1 MYNLLYEGN
10 IGLCMS
16 LQCWA
21 MPVTF
26 GSMHHIATRGYV
38 RHIATFGNVCHI
50 VLLGITTSHCDIR
63 FYASHSNKGLCSSHC
78 DVWKCLSH
86 CDVKICTYIT
96 PWCYGSS
103 YSYDEPMCISLRRHN
118 VRCIVTK
125 ERVL

>member
-21 MPVTF
+21 MPVTL

-50 VLLGITTSHCDIR
+50 VTSHCVAR
-63 FYASHSNKGLCSSHC
+63 RYY
-78 DVWKCLSH
+78 V
-86 CDVKICTYIT
+86 T
-96 PWCYGSS
+96 
-103 YSYDEPMCISLRRHN
+103 LRH
-118 VRCIVTK
+118 
-125 ERVL
+125 